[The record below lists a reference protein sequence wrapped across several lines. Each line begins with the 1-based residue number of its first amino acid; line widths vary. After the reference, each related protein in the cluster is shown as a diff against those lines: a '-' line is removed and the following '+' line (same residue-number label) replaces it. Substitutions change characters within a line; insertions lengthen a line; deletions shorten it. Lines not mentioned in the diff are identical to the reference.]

1 MGMHASAP
9 APASL
14 AKLTIVIPAYNE
26 ERTIGQVMARVAAVP
41 FPIAREVLVVDD
53 GSRDGTLAVAR
64 AVAADLPGVT
74 VLTKPNGGKGS
85 ALRHGFAH
93 ATGDVVVVQ
102 DADLEIDPIECR
114 KLLEVVMRPGID
126 VVYGSRFLGKPIEWT
141 SGHLANRVLSLLTSV
156 LFGQWV
162 SDMETSHKMMR
173 TRVLSKLVLT
183 SNKFDIEPE
192 ITGKLLRCGV
202 RIHEMPIAY
211 QPRSRAEGKKI
222 GWRDGLDAVA
232 TLWRVR
238 RLPMPSVRAQ
248 EFPLAEPGA
257 TG

>member
-1 MGMHASAP
+1 MHAP
-9 APASL
+9 L
-14 AKLTIVIPAYNE
+14 AKLTVVIPAYNE
-26 ERTIGQVMARVAAVP
+26 ERTIGQVIARVADVP
-41 FPIAREVLVVDD
+41 FAIEREILVVDD
-53 GSRDGTLAVAR
+53 GSRDGTLGVAR
-64 AVAADLPGVT
+64 AAAAGLAGVT

-85 ALRHGFAH
+85 ALRYGFTH

-102 DADLEIDPIECR
+102 DADLEIDPIECS
-114 KLLEVVMRPGID
+114 KLLDMMLASSADAI
-126 VVYGSRFLGKPIEWT
+126 YGSRFLGKPIEWT

-156 LFGQWV
+156 LFGHWV
-162 SDMETSHKMMR
+162 SDMETSHKMVR
-173 TRVLSKLVLT
+173 RRVLAQLVLT

-211 QPRSRAEGKKI
+211 QPRTRAEGKKI

-238 RLPMPSVRAQ
+238 RLPMPSVRTAA
-248 EFPLAEPGA
+248 LALGDPDA
-257 TG
+257 TRPSGVRVG

>member
-1 MGMHASAP
+1 MHASAP
-9 APASL
+9 APGADPLGRSPSPPTATL

-26 ERTIGQVMARVAAVP
+26 ERTIGQVVTRVAEVP
-41 FPIAREVLVVDD
+41 FPIAREILVVDD
-53 GSRDGTLAVAR
+53 GSRDGTLAAAR
-64 AVAADLPGVT
+64 AAAATLSGVT

-85 ALRHGFAH
+85 ALRHGFTH

-114 KLLEVVMRPGID
+114 KLLDLMMAGGAD
-126 VVYGSRFLGKPIEWT
+126 AVYGSRFLGKPIEWS

-162 SDMETSHKMMR
+162 SDMETSHKMVR
-173 TRVLSKLVLT
+173 TRVLAQLKLT
-183 SNKFDIEPE
+183 SNRFDIEPE
-192 ITGKLLRCGV
+192 ITGKLRRCGV

-211 QPRSRAEGKKI
+211 APRTRAEGKKI
-222 GWRDGLDAVA
+222 GWRDGLEAVA

-238 RLPMPSVRAQ
+238 RLPMSDVAQ
-248 EFPLAEPGA
+248 
-257 TG
+257 